1 MNHTVQGMENL
12 IGVGNGRT
20 YKDFQRQIPETV
32 KPLFDKL
39 RIYCMSLDEKV
50 VEDVRMH
57 RIVFSKTMAFR
68 WFADV
73 EPTEK
78 SIIIKIQKERKSE
91 PKILEVT
98 PKQELSEVESSL
110 KDAFTTIR

>member
-1 MNHTVQGMENL
+1 MMYMEGL
-12 IGVGNGRT
+12 IGTGRT
-20 YKDFQRQIPETV
+20 YHDFQRQIPEPV

-39 RIYCMSLDEKV
+39 RTYCMSLDEKV

-57 RIVFSKTMAFR
+57 RIVFCKTMAFR
-68 WFADV
+68 WFADL

-78 SIIIKIQKERKSE
+78 SIMIKIQKERKSE

-98 PKQELSEVESSL
+98 PEQELSEVESSL